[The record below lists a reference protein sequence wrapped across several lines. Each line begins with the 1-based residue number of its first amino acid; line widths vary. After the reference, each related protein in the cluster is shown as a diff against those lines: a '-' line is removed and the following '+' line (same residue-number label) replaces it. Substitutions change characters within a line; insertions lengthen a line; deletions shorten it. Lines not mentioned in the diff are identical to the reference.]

1 MDVAGGFRIFTQA
14 GLERLFRDARLG
26 RIHPASA
33 FLAHESVAKTVLGIN
48 PDERPLAG

>member
-33 FLAHESVAKTVLGIN
+33 FLTHEFVAKTVLGIN
-48 PDERPLAG
+48 PDERPLEG